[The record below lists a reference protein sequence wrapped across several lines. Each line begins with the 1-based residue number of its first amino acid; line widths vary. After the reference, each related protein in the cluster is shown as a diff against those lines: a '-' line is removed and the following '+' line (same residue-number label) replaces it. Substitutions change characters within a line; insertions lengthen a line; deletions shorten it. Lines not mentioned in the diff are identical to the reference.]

1 MHCGGQLITNT
12 MMKNTSSET
21 TTTAAADTSWT
32 ARIRKRPPSLVFEG
46 LGTDHVWYTT
56 SPTTTSTITVT
67 NTSIPVLS
75 SHGGNGNYGS
85 SQTHHHPS
93 VLRRVDSAM
102 NSLECW
108 DYSVEL
114 ECLQGSDGNV
124 DVLVYNLFFI
134 IARFLNE

>member
-1 MHCGGQLITNT
+1 
-12 MMKNTSSET
+12 MKNTSET
-21 TTTAAADTSWT
+21 TAADTSWT

-75 SHGGNGNYGS
+75 SHGGNCGN

-93 VLRRVDSAM
+93 VLRRADSAM

-114 ECLQGSDGNV
+114 ECLQGSDGKFCFNV
-124 DVLVYNLFFI
+124 FFNNNFVL
-134 IARFLNE
+134 

>member
-12 MMKNTSSET
+12 MMKNTSET
-21 TTTAAADTSWT
+21 TAADTSWT

-75 SHGGNGNYGS
+75 SHGGN

-93 VLRRVDSAM
+93 VLRRADSAM

-114 ECLQGSDGNV
+114 ECLQGSDGKFCFNV
-124 DVLVYNLFFI
+124 FLYNNFVFYKK
-134 IARFLNE
+134 

>member
-12 MMKNTSSET
+12 MMKNTSET
-21 TTTAAADTSWT
+21 TAADTSWT

-75 SHGGNGNYGS
+75 SHGGNYGN
-85 SQTHHHPS
+85 SQTHHPS
-93 VLRRVDSAM
+93 VLRRADSAM

-114 ECLQGSDGNV
+114 ECLQGSDGKFCFNV
-124 DVLVYNLFFI
+124 FFTIILFYKK
-134 IARFLNE
+134 